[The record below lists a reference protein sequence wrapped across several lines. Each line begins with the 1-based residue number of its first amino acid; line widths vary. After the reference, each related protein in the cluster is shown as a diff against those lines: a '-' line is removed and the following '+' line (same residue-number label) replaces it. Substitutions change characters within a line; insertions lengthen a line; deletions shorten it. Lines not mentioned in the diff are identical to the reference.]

1 MNTFIIIAAIISAAI
16 ATYAILLYLG
26 KIKDTDGDFIPD
38 VIEDKVEDIKADI
51 KEVKAKVK
59 RRVKSVKKELNDVA
73 AAGRNVVKQSKD
85 VVDAVKGKPR
95 RGRKP
100 SNKNRKTSA
109 KK

>member
-38 VIEDKVEDIKADI
+38 VIEDKVEDIKEDI
-51 KEVKAKVK
+51 KEVKTEVK
-59 RRVKSVKKELNDVA
+59 RRVKRVKQELKDVS
-73 AAGRNVVKQSKD
+73 AAGSNLVKQSKD
-85 VVDAVKGKPR
+85 VADAAKGKTR

-100 SNKNRKTSA
+100 SNKNRKPAA